1 MNKSLKRIPHIN
13 PRATE
18 HLRVRL
24 IPEIRAAIEEEAES
38 LNTSMTNVT
47 LSSFA
52 LYFAKRNPKNE
63 RGNWLFWEKA

>member
-1 MNKSLKRIPHIN
+1 MNKSPKRIPHIN
-13 PRATE
+13 VRATK

-24 IPEIRAAIEEEAES
+24 LPEIRAAIEEEAET

-52 LYFAKRNPKNE
+52 LYFSTRNPKKE
-63 RGNWLFWEKA
+63 RGNWLL

>member
-1 MNKSLKRIPHIN
+1 MNQSPKRIPHIN
-13 PRATE
+13 PRATK

-24 IPEIRAAIEEEAES
+24 VPEIRSAIEEEAES

-52 LYFAKRNPKNE
+52 LYFASKHPKNE
-63 RGNWLFWEKA
+63 RVDWLSW